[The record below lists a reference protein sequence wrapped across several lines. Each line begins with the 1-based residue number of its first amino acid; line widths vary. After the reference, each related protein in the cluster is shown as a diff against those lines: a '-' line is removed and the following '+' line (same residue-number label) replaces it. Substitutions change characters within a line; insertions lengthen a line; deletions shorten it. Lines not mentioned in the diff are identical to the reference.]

1 MSDFIKNSYMDDLL
15 IKHFFILGI
24 DSDKILDSQS
34 FINIKKISDS
44 HKLIPSILSF
54 FPSFPKSSIN
64 IDPNILLH
72 HCFPNGFYIKKFPQ
86 FPQPEHF
93 FFSLSNIPLK
103 SKQSTLYFTCLS
115 FYEPIENYNLF
126 NFLSNDNLILIF

>member
-1 MSDFIKNSYMDDLL
+1 MANFIKNSPIDDSL

-24 DSDKILDSQS
+24 NSDKILDSNY
-34 FINIKKISDS
+34 FANIKNISDS

-54 FPSFPKSSIN
+54 FPSFPKTSIN
-64 IDPNILLH
+64 IDPNVLLH

-93 FFSLSNIPLK
+93 FFS
-103 SKQSTLYFTCLS
+103 
-115 FYEPIENYNLF
+115 
-126 NFLSNDNLILIF
+126 